1 MLSPLSPSASD
12 LSRALGL
19 NASTAQMLPPPVE
32 PAEPA
37 DERPALV
44 RFDLRDTAIRYGL
57 RCVARAIDTASTT
70 GDWQTIAAD
79 FGSRRTV
86 ADAGNRYVLAAAED
100 AADEMAL
107 HRLDGAVERLA
118 KSCGETVDE
127 WIVRISGERAQ
138 KGGAL

>member
-1 MLSPLSPSASD
+1 MNAPHAPSMAT
-12 LSRALGL
+12 LTTALGL
-19 NASTAQMLPPPVE
+19 NASAAQMLPPPVE
-32 PAEPA
+32 PT

-44 RFDLRDTAIRYGL
+44 RFDLRDTAIRFGL
-57 RCVARAIDTASTT
+57 RCVARAIDTAQTT

-107 HRLDGAVERLA
+107 HRLDDAVDRLA
-118 KSCGETVDE
+118 KSRGVIAEV
-127 WIVRISGERAQ
+127 WIAEVSEERAQ